1 VILIPGG
8 LDRRAGSRSTGAT
21 WSRVKSMGRITI
33 LFLQRLWLPTF
44 VFGAF
49 CLICIAV
56 YVRLEGIHAIDAFF
70 WIFHPH
76 AIDYRSVRAATKLF
90 SIFVYVGVFAF
101 QVWIAE
107 SNSS

>member
-1 VILIPGG
+1 
-8 LDRRAGSRSTGAT
+8 
-21 WSRVKSMGRITI
+21 
-33 LFLQRLWLPTF
+33 LPTL

-49 CLICIAV
+49 CLLCVVV
-56 YVRLEGIHAIDAFF
+56 YVRLEGLGAMDAFF

-76 AIDYRSVRAATKLF
+76 AIDYRSVRTATKLF

-107 SNSS
+107 RVLVTIFNRQGLGLGNPWSTTPTSRSSRIISSSADT